1 MPSSRRPRLTRP
13 PQRTF
18 GAQNPLVAAK
28 AAPAKPAADKPA
40 ADKPE
45 REKPLQVKPVKDKPA
60 AERKPAALPL
70 DGEGKPYITLAQLIK
85 KLDLAPTGGAAK
97 HVVRAGGITVNGE
110 AEERPGR
117 KLHQGDTVVVDG
129 KSVTVELAG

>member
-13 PQRTF
+13 PQRAAF
-18 GAQNPLVAAK
+18 GTQNPLVAAK
-28 AAPAKPAADKPA
+28 ATAP
-40 ADKPE
+40 E
-45 REKPLQVKPVKDKPA
+45 KPA
-60 AERKPAALPL
+60 AEKPLREKTVKSKPVKETPPGEDKPAVLPL
-70 DGEGKPYITLAQLIK
+70 DGEGKPYITLAQLVK

-97 HVVRAGGITVNGE
+97 HLVRAGGITVNGE
-110 AEERPGR
+110 TEERPGR

>member
-13 PQRTF
+13 PQRADF
-18 GAQNPLVAAK
+18 GTQNPLVAAK
-28 AAPAKPAADKPA
+28 ADKVVPVK
-40 ADKPE
+40 DKA
-45 REKPLQVKPVKDKPA
+45 EKPVREKPVKDKSAAAP
-60 AERKPAALPL
+60 AERKPAELPL

-97 HVVRAGGITVNGE
+97 HIVRAGGITVNGE

-117 KLHQGDTVVVDG
+117 KLHQGDKVVVDG

>member
-28 AAPAKPAADKPA
+28 AAAPEKSAADKPV
-40 ADKPE
+40 
-45 REKPLQVKPVKDKPA
+45 REKPAKMELVKAKTAQEKPAGEDKPA
-60 AERKPAALPL
+60 AVPL
-70 DGEGKPYITLAQLIK
+70 DGEGKPYITLAQLVK

-97 HVVRAGGITVNGE
+97 HIVRAGGITVNGE

-117 KLHQGDTVVVDG
+117 KLHQGDVVVVDG
-129 KSVTVELAG
+129 KTVAVDLG